1 MSRVNRTTDYFFA
14 GLDRGTAA
22 AARVRQNRIQ
32 DEELKYV
39 RERRAVTDARD
50 DSEYQYL
57 TGRRAVL
64 DKRADDKAAF
74 DALYDDV
81 RMETAETNLSM
92 LQQQVEDMQRARVEN
107 LLTQAQ
113 TKKYNRAALDFLMR
127 PEPDTA
133 GMMDAM
139 RANLGADPNFTG
151 PPAAMAGQPGQQQ
164 QNATQIIREG
174 VRGIN
179 RPELV
184 DEFFAEFPEAV
195 GKVSPQLVSLMV
207 GKDKKLAQKRITELQ
222 LTIADLAKQ
231 NALQFAEEVVDEAD
245 ALGLPIDD
253 ELRPFADRQRRAAED
268 QQAKEDMLLAMGVTP
283 DDPRFA
289 YQMQFSREY
298 IETLFDRTAKVME
311 AEAKQARVQDQRA
324 ELGYAIA
331 AFESGQDLNPDQL
344 GLLQQSGYLKSATES
359 QGKAVEQDKKDLR
372 SALSVL
378 IARRDDLSKRLKGKI
393 NPATFG
399 VKDEV
404 SGRRWHDWRNDDAD
418 QVELDASELKNT
430 EDQIK
435 AVQAQLLAVYKG
447 AGAKGANLNLQSAA
461 EQGMTMDD
469 FGTQLEQQLTADLG
483 RPPTEDELRQAF
495 EQITGGG

>member
-22 AARVRQNRIQ
+22 AARVRQNSIQ

-50 DSEYQYL
+50 DNEYQYL

-64 DKRADDKAAF
+64 DKRADEKAAF
-74 DALYDDV
+74 DSLYDDV
-81 RMETAETNLSM
+81 QMETAETNLSM
-92 LQQQVEDMQRARVEN
+92 LQQQVEDMQRARVDN

-127 PEPDTA
+127 PEEDVSLAGTTA
-133 GMMDAM
+133 E
-139 RANLGADPNFTG
+139 L
-151 PPAAMAGQPGQQQ
+151 AAIAQQPGELAEKQ
-164 QNATQIIREG
+164 AKASSVIRSG
-174 VRGIN
+174 IRGIQ

-222 LTIADLAKQ
+222 LTIADLTKQ
-231 NALQFAEEVVDEAD
+231 NALQFAEEVIDEAD
-245 ALGLPIDD
+245 ALGIPIDD

-298 IETLFDRTAKVME
+298 VETLFDRTAKVME
-311 AEAKQARVQDQRA
+311 AEAKQAAVQDRRA

-331 AFESGQDLNPDQL
+331 AFENGEDVNPDQL
-344 GLLQQSGYLKSATES
+344 GLLQESGYLKAATES
-359 QGKAVEQDKKDLR
+359 QGKSVEQDKKDLR

-378 IARRDDLSKRLKGKI
+378 IDRRDDLSKRLKGKI
-393 NPATFG
+393 DPATYG
-399 VKDEV
+399 VKNSV
-404 SGRRWHDWRNDDAD
+404 SGEGMFRFRDDDAD
-418 QVELDASELKNT
+418 QVEQDAAELQST
-430 EDQIK
+430 EEQIK
-435 AVQAQLLAVYKG
+435 SLQTQLLAVYSG
-447 AGAKGANLNLQSAA
+447 ARARNSGARVDLQSAA
-461 EQGMTMDD
+461 EKGMSMDD
-469 FGTQLEQQLTADLG
+469 FGAQLEAELTTQLG
-483 RPPTEDELRQAF
+483 RAPTDDELRQAF
-495 EQITGGG
+495 EEITAGG